1 MDPVTAAW
9 RASGS
14 PTSTAA
20 TRRGPCARCLSSGDL
35 TLTSKVVSE
44 NFTAFGEWLN
54 PQGHGLCPACSWAYT
69 TPSLRARA
77 QLVTREP
84 TSLTPIGPAQL
95 FQALQK
101 PSTLDVAIAV
111 PSRAG
116 RKHVLPLARWGRV
129 QLDDT
134 SISWTSA
141 DVDRLHVLAV
151 LRESGAT
158 RADLAQAAPAWRVL
172 NTIPAG
178 ERAHFLAQW
187 AQLQPWRQ
195 AKPWLQLALLATQ
208 R

>member
-9 RASGS
+9 IASGS
-14 PTSTAA
+14 PPASTSGS
-20 TRRGPCARCLSSGDL
+20 RGSCARCLRADEL
-35 TLTSKVVSE
+35 TLTSKVVSD
-44 NFTAFGEWLN
+44 NFTAYGDWLN
-54 PQGHGLCPACSWAYT
+54 PQGRGLCPPCTWAYA
-69 TPSLRARA
+69 TPALRAKA

-101 PSTLDVAIAV
+101 SSTLDIAIAV

-141 DVDRLHVLAV
+141 DVDRLHVVAV
-151 LRESGAT
+151 LRGSGAT

-172 NTIPAG
+172 STIPAG
-178 ERAHFLAQW
+178 ERARFLAQW